1 MNDQTK
7 FKFEEKIKEA
17 MNDIKPDPLFKN
29 NLWQQIVLNHAE
41 KSRRKPVNKKLQ
53 AVLITLLV
61 VFIVG
66 IAVTLI
72 GPRNIALAFS
82 KLQGYVPGI
91 GFVQSEEQVLYL
103 EQPISIEKN
112 GIILTID
119 QVWAD
124 ENNVVVNYKF
134 TGLQDHP
141 TCSYIRNILL
151 LPNGKELLPTAGGS
165 IAATKGAQKQIYF
178 SPLPQGI
185 STFTL
190 VVENENASSSGCNAS
205 EEWQIDLALKPL
217 PADETLQQVLQ
228 GDQLQVTVQN
238 SGKTEE
244 EPAHDKSYLDPSNV
258 TFGIDK
264 VAVLDESYVV
274 AGHFDFSNPDPK
286 NSWITMKIEYQDI
299 HVTDSLGKRIP
310 IEESDNDSPENN
322 GFVFKFD
329 KDNYENPI
337 SIEFQSAIISV
348 HLLNGDSFSFEAGQ
362 HPEVGQTWQIDQ
374 KINLIEHELNVDSVT
389 AFHNN
394 SVSDDPNQVNGY
406 AIKISQF
413 DFDILFIEFSSTS
426 SQIHSKEVLGNI
438 IEGEDGSWTL
448 ELTYPKFLP
457 KNEVTYKASRITT
470 RISHPWVL
478 EMELP

>member
-1 MNDQTK
+1 MNDQTN
-7 FKFEEKIKEA
+7 FTFEEKIKEA
-17 MNDIKPDPLFKN
+17 MNDIRPEPLFKE
-29 NLWQQIVLNHAE
+29 NLWQLIEQNQAK
-41 KSRRKPVNKKLQ
+41 KSQREPVKRKLQ
-53 AVLITLLV
+53 AALITLLL
-61 VFIVG
+61 VFFVG

-72 GPRNIALAFS
+72 GPQNIALAFS

-91 GFVQSEEQVLYL
+91 GFVQSDEQVLYL

-134 TGLQDHP
+134 AGLQDHP

-151 LPNGKELLPTAGGS
+151 LPTGKEFLPTAGGS
-165 IAATKGAQKQIYF
+165 IAATRGAQKQIYF

-190 VVENENASSSGCNAS
+190 MVENENASSSGCNAP
-205 EEWQIDLALKPL
+205 EEWQVDVTLKPL
-217 PADETLQQVLQ
+217 PAGEILNQVLQ
-228 GDQLQVTVQN
+228 GDELQVTAQN
-238 SGKTEE
+238 DVEIEGELAE
-244 EPAHDKSYLDPSNV
+244 NKSYLDPSNV

-286 NSWITMKIEYQDI
+286 NSWITMQIDYKDI
-299 HVTDSLGKRIP
+299 HVTDSLGKRIQ
-310 IEESDNDSPENN
+310 IKESDNDSPEKNV
-322 GFVFKFD
+322 FVFKFD
-329 KDNYENPI
+329 KVNYENPI
-337 SIEFQSAIISV
+337 SIEFQSVVISIY
-348 HLLNGDSFSFEAGQ
+348 LLNGDSFSFEAGQ
-362 HPEVGQTWQIDQ
+362 HPVVGQSWQVNQ
-374 KINLIEHELNVDSVT
+374 KMNLIEHELNIESVT

-413 DFDILFIEFSSTS
+413 DYDILFIEFSSTS
-426 SQIHSKEVLGNI
+426 DQISTKEILDSIV
-438 IEGEDGSWTL
+438 EDKDGSWTL

-457 KNEVTYKASRITT
+457 KNKVTYKASRITT
-470 RISHPWVL
+470 RINHPWVL
-478 EMELP
+478 EIKIP